1 MAESEWVP
9 RANGNSKAS
18 WYVRSIVSNCTG
30 PLLDGMDVCCPEGM
44 VTCLL
49 YLNDWRPEHHGEL
62 RLYASSGSDSAVPRA
77 ETPDLG
83 RFVDVEP
90 LAGRLV
96 MFRSREV
103 WHAVREPT
111 QQRWALTLWVMAD

>member
-1 MAESEWVP
+1 
-9 RANGNSKAS
+9 
-18 WYVRSIVSNCTG
+18 
-30 PLLDGMDVCCPEGM
+30 M

-49 YLNDWRPEHHGEL
+49 YLNDWQPSHAGEL
-62 RLYASSGSDSAVPRA
+62 RLYGSSGSGSALARA

-111 QQRWALTLWVMAD
+111 RQRWALTLWVMAD